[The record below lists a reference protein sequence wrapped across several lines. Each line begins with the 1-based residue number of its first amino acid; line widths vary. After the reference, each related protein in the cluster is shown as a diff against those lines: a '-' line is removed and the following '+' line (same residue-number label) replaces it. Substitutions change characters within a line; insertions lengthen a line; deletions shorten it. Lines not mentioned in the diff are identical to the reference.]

1 MAGVRVDSDGYALI
15 IVYHCILNVLV
26 MWLLTGKQLITFI
39 GPTELEILNNIEDI
53 VVQALPLE
61 KLKKTY
67 ADLNTSK
74 NLLLNRV
81 SFCQSRVDVSMH
93 SNFTCNNL
101 YYNIITK
108 RFPRNNILSGT
119 ARSLV

>member
-1 MAGVRVDSDGYALI
+1 MAGVRVDSDGYVLM
-15 IVYHCILNVLV
+15 YHCILHEFV

-74 NLLLNRV
+74 KSAFKQSILLSV
-81 SFCQSRVDVSMH
+81 PC
-93 SNFTCNNL
+93 
-101 YYNIITK
+101 
-108 RFPRNNILSGT
+108 
-119 ARSLV
+119 

>member
-1 MAGVRVDSDGYALI
+1 
-15 IVYHCILNVLV
+15 

-108 RFPRNNILSGT
+108 RFPRNNILSGVT
-119 ARSLV
+119 RRF